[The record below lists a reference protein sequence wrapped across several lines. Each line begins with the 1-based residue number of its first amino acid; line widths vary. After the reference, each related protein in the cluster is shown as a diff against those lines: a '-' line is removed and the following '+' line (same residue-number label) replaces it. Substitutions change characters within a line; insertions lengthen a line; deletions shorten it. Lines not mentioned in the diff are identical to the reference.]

1 MADTKDLI
9 KYKETIEEA
18 LYTNFP
24 EFNINVFSD
33 LEEGFE
39 LPAIVVNKPIFEP
52 ADVTMTT
59 MCSKLKMTMNSNV
72 FVIYSAADRTN
83 EIDCV
88 QKAAEIAKFINM
100 NRFGE
105 KLPATISII
114 EPVLE
119 EGLEDYFIQRIDFS
133 QKIEI

>member
-1 MADTKDLI
+1 MADTKNLI
-9 KYKETIEEA
+9 EYKETLEEA
-18 LYTNFP
+18 LYSKFP